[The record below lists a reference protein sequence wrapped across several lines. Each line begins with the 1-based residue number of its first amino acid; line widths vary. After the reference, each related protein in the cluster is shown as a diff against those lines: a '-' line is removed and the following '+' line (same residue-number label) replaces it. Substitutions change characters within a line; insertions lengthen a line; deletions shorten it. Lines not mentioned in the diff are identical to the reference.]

1 VHNEGFTEEE
11 ARAIVAEAKSENE
24 LQESG
29 LFGGE

>member
-24 LQESG
+24 PQEG
-29 LFGGE
+29 LFGEE